1 MKVSKEFILREIAG
15 EYILVPTGASA
26 VKITGLSTMNE
37 LGCFIFKTLQEGKT
51 IEQLVDAIVAEY
63 TVDRNTAQ
71 ADAQEFLQQLR
82 DIGGLEEADG

>member
-26 VKITGLSTMNE
+26 AKIDGLITLNE
-37 LGCFIFKTLQEGKT
+37 LGCFIFKALQEEKT
-51 IEQLVDAIVAEY
+51 EEQLVDAITAEY
-63 TVDRNTAQ
+63 TVDRKTAQ

-82 DIGGLEEADG
+82 EIGGLEEADG

>member
-1 MKVSKEFILREIAG
+1 MKASKEFILREIAG

-26 VKITGLSTMNE
+26 TKINGLITMNE
-37 LGCFIFKTLQEGKT
+37 LGCFIFKTLQEEKT

-63 TVDRNTAQ
+63 TVDRNTALV
-71 ADAQEFLQQLR
+71 DAQEFLQQLR

>member
-26 VKITGLSTMNE
+26 VKISGLITMNE

>member
-1 MKVSKEFILREIAG
+1 MKVSKEFILRKIAG

-26 VKITGLSTMNE
+26 VKINGLITMNE